1 MQENA
6 SIDWATHPKLDWEY
20 VTAMLEEI
28 GELLWSTIEPFTQN
42 GELCFICCSPFEP
55 KGAWILGT
63 C

>member
-42 GELCFICCSPFEP
+42 G
-55 KGAWILGT
+55 
-63 C
+63 